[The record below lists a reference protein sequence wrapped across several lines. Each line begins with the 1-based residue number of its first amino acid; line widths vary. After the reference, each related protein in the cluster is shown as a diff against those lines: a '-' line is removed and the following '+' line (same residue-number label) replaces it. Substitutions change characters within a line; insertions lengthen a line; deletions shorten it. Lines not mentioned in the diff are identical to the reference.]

1 MKVYSGEGLGSF
13 YYELIRDITN
23 HGRRITTR
31 GHDCLE
37 MPEPVLFVYEKPG
50 HCWMRTPGRK
60 FNPFFALAEIVW
72 ILMGSGD
79 VEWISYFNS
88 NMRRFADKDQ
98 PNFHGAYGLR
108 MRKWGN
114 DYPLYLADVEAS
126 SLELIGKESAP
137 IDQIQH
143 VVRKLREDPNSRQ
156 AVISMWDPVRDNL
169 DKSAD
174 YPCND
179 LVIFSLREDVLDM
192 TVVIRSNDV
201 IWGTPYNAI
210 QFSHLLSYVAGSRMV
225 KMGKIYYFV
234 QNLHYYFDLYKKTL
248 ATVLERAFSDDHAP
262 KLKAEVIP
270 NFDVVSPEEFTK
282 TLANISYIFRNYRDI
297 KIPLPVTQVRFTGG
311 GYWNHT
317 IPMMIWLYTVIK
329 SGRVSDANDLDFLAE
344 RVVSLGEPLT
354 SLILDFYEESQNQL
368 AREVLHSC
376 RRTLLPSSASS
387 V

>member
-1 MKVYSGEGLGSF
+1 MKVYSGSGLGDF
-13 YYELIRDITN
+13 YYSLIRDITN
-23 HGRRITTR
+23 RGRRITTR

-88 NMRRFADKDQ
+88 NMRRFADEGRPD
-98 PNFHGAYGLR
+98 FHGAYGLR
-108 MRKWGN
+108 MRKWPFVLVAG
-114 DYPLYLADVEAS
+114 DH
-126 SLELIGKESAP
+126 P
-137 IDQIQH
+137 IDQIEH

-169 DKSAD
+169 NKSSD

-179 LVIFSLREDVLDM
+179 LVIFSLRDDVLDM
-192 TVVIRSNDV
+192 SVVIRSNDV

-210 QFSHLLSYVAGSRMV
+210 QFSHLLAYVAGSRNV

-262 KLKAEVIP
+262 KMKAEVVP

-282 TLANISYIFRNYRDI
+282 TLANVAHIFRNYRDI

-354 SLILDFYEESQNQL
+354 SLILDFYEESKNQL

-376 RRTLLPSSASS
+376 RRMLLPSSANSEG
-387 V
+387 